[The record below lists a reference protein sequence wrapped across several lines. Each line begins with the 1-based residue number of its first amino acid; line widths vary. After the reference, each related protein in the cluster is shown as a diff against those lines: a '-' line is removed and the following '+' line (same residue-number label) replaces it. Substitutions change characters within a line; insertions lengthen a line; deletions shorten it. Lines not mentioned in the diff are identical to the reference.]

1 MHLIDEMAGVAL
13 NVLLILGLLLLVTEA
28 VGAIRRRRAD
38 PWRELARRDR
48 VPPER

>member
-1 MHLIDEMAGVAL
+1 MHPVDELAGVAL
-13 NVLLILGLLLLVTEA
+13 DVLLILGLLLLVIEA
-28 VGAIRRRRAD
+28 VGAVRRHRSD